1 MEIILPKA
9 CSGKQILE
17 IFARAA
23 TFDIQPERR
32 WDAFETLEEG
42 GLVVIPTFVR
52 RDAVFTKK
60 GLDIILST
68 KKKRWVFF
76 GELVWKPEISP
87 VIRLAPLEL
96 GVLYKSVEV
105 SVMHTFLKKGKE
117 CLVQDAND
125 PHFAEFWP
133 HYQAVIRR
141 LLGRVADPLY

>member
-76 GELVWKPEISP
+76 GKYVWKPESSP
-87 VIRLAPLEL
+87 VIRLEPLEL
-96 GVLYKSVEV
+96 EVLHKSVEV

-133 HYQAVIRR
+133 HYQATIRR
-141 LLGRVADPLY
+141 LLGRIADPAY